1 LIKSEKDCAFWLN
14 ACHHGWQDR
23 MIPYSMM
30 KRLIAMAVI
39 GVEENDDNKT
49 LVHVKRLKNANS
61 WLICSIATT

>member
-14 ACHHGWQDR
+14 ACHHGLQWQDR

-39 GVEENDDNKT
+39 GVEENDDNKI
-49 LVHVKRLKNANS
+49 LVHVKRLKMR
-61 WLICSIATT
+61 IAG